1 MMISKLEKFLFNRYS
16 FDEFPSL
23 TEQMQEWQYKR
34 PLNGI
39 RVLDATPIFYNTGL
53 KYLALLKAGA
63 DVTLAFSSQIPYDSN
78 AIDFYR
84 NIGMKIVEDKEIK
97 QHYDVICDCAGI
109 FAKCQPIYG
118 FVELTRS
125 GFYRYQEQKQPV
137 FFADGGKIK
146 RIETI
151 MGTGN
156 GVLRALQVL
165 GYQDFNSK
173 KVLVFGGGKVGSGVA
188 MALYQVGAE
197 VCLVDEPQRVMCHLS
212 VIDMNNRRSVIEAIK
227 QAFLIV
233 TATGIKDAV
242 ANYSE
247 ELNQSQAILCNVGAE
262 DEYGRNVPTSRV
274 LCEKRMINFVLEEPT
289 ALRYIEPTMALNN
302 YGVELLVNNRCHA
315 GINMPKSELEG
326 KIFSSLKK
334 GTIAVELEHFKEFF

>member
-1 MMISKLEKFLFNRYS
+1 MMINKLEQFLQNRY
-16 FDEFPSL
+16 DAEEFPAL
-23 TEQMQEWQYKR
+23 RRQMEQWHCQR
-34 PLNGI
+34 PLAGL

-63 DVTLAFSSQIPYDSN
+63 DVTLAFNSQIPYDSN

-109 FAKCQPIYG
+109 FADLQPTYG

-125 GFYRYQEQKQPV
+125 GFYRYQHHTQPI

-262 DEYGRNVPTSRV
+262 DEYGENMPTSRV
-274 LCEKRMINFVLEEPT
+274 LCEKRMINFILEEPT

-302 YGVELLVNNRCHA
+302 YGVEMLVENRCHS
-315 GINMPKSELEG
+315 GINMPPEELEQQ
-326 KIFSSLKK
+326 ILASLKN
-334 GTIAVELEHFKEFF
+334 GRIAVELEQFKEFF